1 MNSAS
6 EKLAALIIDRLV
18 REKLLTKTEAK
29 KILLKLTDGKMHPDD
44 WRAALELTSQQK
56 LKL

>member
-6 EKLAALIIDRLV
+6 EKLASLIIDRLV
-18 REKLLTKTEAK
+18 REKLLTKTEGK
-29 KILLKLTDGKMHPDD
+29 KILPKLTDGKMHPHD
-44 WRAALELTSQQK
+44 WRAAVELTPQQK

>member
-6 EKLAALIIDRLV
+6 EKLAALITDRLV
-18 REKLLTKTEAK
+18 REKLLTRAEAK
-29 KILLKLTDGKMHPDD
+29 KLLPKLAEGKLHPDD
-44 WRAALELTSQQK
+44 WRAAVEINTPQK